1 MKVLVKTMNLFVQM
15 KSSVTGHLRPIQL
28 DQRLVPRQQEQEH
41 PVQLKRVK
49 EKKARY
55 NNVLISPMSRK
66 CAALDGSEK
75 LTDLMVRTKATQWD
89 FTSYTQTAVDEEGG
103 GMRLREW
110 HKKRKPDQKRR
121 YNFRE

>member
-1 MKVLVKTMNLFVQM
+1 MGFSTSKK
-15 KSSVTGHLRPIQL
+15 KSSKKKVRKNVGPSNGKTVFEL
-28 DQRLVPRQQEQEH
+28 
-41 PVQLKRVK
+41 VK

-89 FTSYTQTAVDEEGG
+89 FTSFTQVKYASQSRNPTSEVTF
-103 GMRLREW
+103 LVN
-110 HKKRKPDQKRR
+110 KTNLL
-121 YNFRE
+121 Y